1 MKLFAMLLMA
11 ATMFAEAKPAK
22 LAVKT
27 ESKVAVPPG
36 ATQIDANTYQHTD
49 AKGVKWIYKKTP
61 WGVAKIEDKPGAKIE
76 SDGTSKPT
84 PWGVAKIDDKPAAGR
99 IESGTSKPKGPAI
112 AVFEE
117 GEMLRFE
124 RPGPFGMYKWKKK
137 KDDLTEEE
145 RDAWDRTKR
154 AKQE

>member
-22 LAVKT
+22 LAVKAESKSV
-27 ESKVAVPPG
+27 ESKVAIPPG

-76 SDGTSKPT
+76 SDGTSKP
-84 PWGVAKIDDKPAAGR
+84 
-99 IESGTSKPKGPAI
+99 KGPAI
-112 AVFEE
+112 AVYEE
-117 GEMLRFE
+117 GEILRFE